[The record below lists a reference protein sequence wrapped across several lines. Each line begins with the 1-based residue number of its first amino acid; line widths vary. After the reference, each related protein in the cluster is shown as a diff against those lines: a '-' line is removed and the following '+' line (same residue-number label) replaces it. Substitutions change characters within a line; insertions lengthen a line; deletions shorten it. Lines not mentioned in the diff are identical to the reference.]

1 MIPLKPF
8 GGKRVLAH
16 NPEIPAG
23 GLKGTLIMKYAKLI
37 FKNILRNK
45 RRTFLTISSLVVSLF
60 LIVCLA
66 TVLTEFERGSQEASP
81 LRLVSR
87 HAVSL
92 TFVLPIAH
100 LEKIK
105 TVPGVKEVTPFSW
118 FGGIYIDERNFFAN
132 FAVDPRKL
140 REVVPELK
148 MTDAEW
154 QAFINDRQGAIV
166 GQKLVTLHGFTP
178 GQRVTL
184 KSPIYNQSVEF
195 IIRGVYTGSDEKT
208 LYFHHEYI
216 NQLLPEGRRDFA
228 GTFSIL
234 ANSPDDVPRIAQQI
248 DSIFANTDA
257 PTKTENEREFAMSF
271 QTMMGGVKQFLYGIM
286 AAITFSLLLVM
297 GNTMAMT
304 VRERTKEV
312 GTLKAIG
319 FQRGT
324 ITALFLIEA
333 LILAC
338 IGAAIGVGA
347 AALVFNLFDLSLI
360 VPFFIAF
367 VPTRQTLIS
376 VFVLSILVGL
386 ISVIYSAYRVS
397 GLTIAEAL
405 RSTE

>member
-1 MIPLKPF
+1 
-8 GGKRVLAH
+8 
-16 NPEIPAG
+16 
-23 GLKGTLIMKYAKLI
+23 MKYAKLI
-37 FKNILRNK
+37 FKNVLRNK
-45 RRTFLTISSLVVSLF
+45 LRTLLTMSSLVVSVF
-60 LIVCLA
+60 LIISLA
-66 TVLTEFERGSQEASP
+66 TILTEFDRGANETSP

-92 TFVLPIAH
+92 GFVIPMAH
-100 LEKIK
+100 LQKIK
-105 TVPGVKEVTPFSW
+105 TVPGVKEAMPFNW
-118 FGGIYIDERNFFAN
+118 FGGIYKDERNFFAN
-132 FAVDPRKL
+132 FAVDPRKM
-140 REVVPELK
+140 RDIIPEIK
-148 MTDAEW
+148 MSDADW

-166 GQKLVTLHGFTP
+166 GAKLVKLYGFTP

-208 LYFHHEYI
+208 LYFHQDYI
-216 NQLLPEGRRDFA
+216 NELLPDWA
-228 GTFSIL
+228 KDQASTFSIL
-234 ANSPDDVPRIAQQI
+234 ANSAEDVPRVGQAI
-248 DSIFANTDA
+248 DSLFANSDA
-257 PTKTENEREFAMSF
+257 PTKTESEREFALSF

-324 ITALFLIEA
+324 ITALFLGEA
-333 LILAC
+333 LTLAC

-347 AALVFNLFDLSLI
+347 AALIFRSIDLSLYI
-360 VPFFIAF
+360 PNFISF
-367 VPTRQTLIS
+367 VPTKETLAAA
-376 VFVLSILVGL
+376 FVLSILVGL